1 MSQICCEKLVKVMF
15 FAALNSLS
23 FRATA
28 HSNFYCFVNPEY
40 PKQILISN
48 TVDFNFV
55 EAPML
60 IHLHEKLVFQKDGD
74 FDHSRFKIKINPNDH
89 FPVDRFSDFNIY
101 DNSKVEFEIEGK
113 KKTGQAAMVQMIADD
128 ELDQM
133 PLFAGESKRYF
144 VTYDPRQNEM
154 WKDLSFFVGVFEYSK
169 ETGIS
174 ETPLFQRSA
183 RKRNKF
189 LCKSGHRLK

>member
-1 MSQICCEKLVKVMF
+1 MSQVLYKRLFDSIF
-15 FAALNSLS
+15 FVALNILS
-23 FRATA
+23 FDAIARN
-28 HSNFYCFVNPEY
+28 NFYCFVNPEY

-48 TVDFNFV
+48 TVDFIFV

-60 IHLHEKLVFQKDGD
+60 IQLKEKLVFQKDGD
-74 FDHSRFKIKINPNDH
+74 FDHSKFKIKINPNSYS
-89 FPVDRFSDFNIY
+89 PVDRFSDLNIH
-101 DNSKVEFEIEGK
+101 DKSKVEIEIDGK
-113 KKTGQAAMVQMIADD
+113 KSTGHAAMVQMIADD

-189 LCKSGHRLK
+189 LCNSGHRLK